1 MSAKS
6 RTQGLLRR
14 LWIFT
19 PFLIFPILLYMIVA
33 MFSGSTEG
41 ALAYELFDISMLS
54 GGRWHFHLGDLI
66 LSFGLICL
74 FAEILKSTS
83 TRSTAI
89 VNHGLSMGLLVIGLI
104 LFLSLKSFAT
114 SVYFL
119 LILMGLLDVVA
130 GFMVSIVSA
139 RRDFGV
145 GGGLVE

>member
-1 MSAKS
+1 M
-6 RTQGLLRR
+6 
-14 LWIFT
+14 
-19 PFLIFPILLYMIVA
+19 VA

-41 ALAYELFDISMLS
+41 ALAYELFGIPMLS
-54 GGRWHFHLGDLI
+54 GGLWHFHLGDLI

-89 VNHGLSMGLLVIGLI
+89 VNHGLSMGILVIGLI

-119 LILMGLLDVVA
+119 LVLMALLDVVA